1 MIQFDVAVV
10 AVDAVAV
17 EDVAVGTVAVVDAVA
32 VEDVAIEMEAGTIR
46 FHLGRANCKLVEK
59 DQERLLGYQKF
70 K

>member
-1 MIQFDVAVV
+1 MIQFDVAV
-10 AVDAVAV
+10 DAVAV
-17 EDVAVGTVAVVDAVA
+17 VVVAAA

-59 DQERLLGYQKF
+59 DQERLLGYPKF

>member
-1 MIQFDVAVV
+1 MIQFDVTVE
-10 AVDAVAV
+10 AVAV
-17 EDVAVGTVAVVDAVA
+17 VVAAAA
-32 VEDVAIEMEAGTIR
+32 EDVAIEMEAGTIR